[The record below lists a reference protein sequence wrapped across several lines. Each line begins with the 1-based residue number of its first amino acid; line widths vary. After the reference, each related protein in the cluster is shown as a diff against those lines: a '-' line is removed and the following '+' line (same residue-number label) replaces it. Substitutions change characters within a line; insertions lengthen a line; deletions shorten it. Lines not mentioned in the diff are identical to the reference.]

1 MSEPQNSKNNSH
13 QDDLI
18 LIANDD
24 NNNET
29 LAGLE
34 DFFNETTPKLD
45 TPNDTH
51 HVANDEFDIEFLNQL
66 GKQPEDKTTPAT
78 DTPNTPSTDGTSNA
92 DADELDM
99 QFLNQLGRQTN
110 ETVGF
115 QIDFNQ
121 LSVPSA
127 TSNDGTNPING
138 TPTDDTNAA
147 STVSPNEPTQTAE
160 HTDDGTTDNTTN
172 TINLNKAGSDEVIA
186 LPHQANPQ
194 NSPSTEP
201 KQSPNMTGL
210 FKKEQK
216 VGKFDKKAS
225 KVNQGGKVLFH
236 DPKKLNMLILAGVVL
251 LILIAVLLYVTLF
264 RESTPDVA
272 AQPSTSPNEVAS
284 VPAPTTAPTSSA
296 QPAPTAIASSILPD
310 VGQPNINPDEI
321 LNADIP
327 ADPALVK
334 EEIDR
339 LADKGKQLG
348 EQEKIVKEQLA
359 MMEELTIAK
368 AEQIALLEAQI
379 AELEKQKSAPT
390 TTASSGDTSKPNTQ
404 QSGQ

>member
-34 DFFNETTPKLD
+34 DFFNETTPKSD

-51 HVANDEFDIEFLNQL
+51 HATNDEFDIEFLNQL
-66 GKQPEDKTTPAT
+66 GKQPEDKTTP
-78 DTPNTPSTDGTSNA
+78 STDKA
-92 DADELDM
+92 DNTADELDM
-99 QFLNQLGRQTN
+99 QFLNQLGKQTN

-121 LSVPSA
+121 LSIPSA
-127 TSNDGTNPING
+127 TSNDDTNPIDG
-138 TPTDDTNAA
+138 TPTDDTDVA
-147 STVSPNEPTQTAE
+147 SVVSPNKPTQTTE
-160 HTDDGTTDNTTN
+160 HTDDDTADNTAD
-172 TINLNKAGSDEVIA
+172 TINLHKADSDEVIA
-186 LPHQANPQ
+186 LPHQANSQ
-194 NSPSTEP
+194 NSPPTEP
-201 KQSPNMTGL
+201 KKSPNMTGL

-225 KVNQGGKVLFH
+225 KANQGGKVLFN

-264 RESTPDVA
+264 RESTPDIP
-272 AQPSTSPNEVAS
+272 AQPSTSPSEVVS
-284 VPAPTTAPTSSA
+284 VPASA
-296 QPAPTAIASSILPD
+296 ASASATQPEPTAVASSILPD
-310 VGQPNINPDEI
+310 MSQPNINPDEI

-327 ADPALVK
+327 SDPALVK

-339 LADKGKQLG
+339 LADKGKRLG

-379 AELEKQKSAPT
+379 AELEKQKTAPT
-390 TTASSGDTSKPNTQ
+390 AIASGGDTNKPSTQ

>member
-29 LAGLE
+29 LTGLE
-34 DFFNETTPKLD
+34 DFFNETTPKSD
-45 TPNDTH
+45 TPNDTR
-51 HVANDEFDIEFLNQL
+51 HVASDEFDIKFLNQL

-121 LSVPSA
+121 LSIPSA
-127 TSNDGTNPING
+127 TSNDDTNPVDG
-138 TPTDDTNAA
+138 TPTNDTDVANV
-147 STVSPNEPTQTAE
+147 VSPNKPQTTE
-160 HTDDGTTDNTTN
+160 HTDDDTADNTAD
-172 TINLNKAGSDEVIA
+172 TILHKADSDEVIA
-186 LPHQANPQ
+186 LPHQANSQ
-194 NSPSTEP
+194 NSPPTEP
-201 KQSPNMTGL
+201 KKSPNMTGL

-225 KVNQGGKVLFH
+225 KANQGGKVLFN

-264 RESTPDVA
+264 RESTPDVP
-272 AQPSTSPNEVAS
+272 AQPSTSPSEVAS
-284 VPAPTTAPTSSA
+284 VPASA
-296 QPAPTAIASSILPD
+296 ASPASATQPEPTAVASSILPD
-310 VGQPNINPDEI
+310 VSQPNINPDEI

-327 ADPALVK
+327 SDPALVK

-339 LADKGKQLG
+339 LADKGKRLG

-379 AELEKQKSAPT
+379 AELEKQKTAPT
-390 TTASSGDTSKPNTQ
+390 TIASGGDTNKPSTQ